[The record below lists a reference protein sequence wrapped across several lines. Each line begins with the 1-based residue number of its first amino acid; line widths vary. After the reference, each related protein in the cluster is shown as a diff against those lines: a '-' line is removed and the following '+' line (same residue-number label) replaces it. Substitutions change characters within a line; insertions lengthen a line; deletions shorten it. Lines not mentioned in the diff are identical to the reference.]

1 MTSLSENE
9 QKNDIDSN
17 QSMLEDQQIEAD
29 KNDST
34 LTTTTTTTT
43 VIEQ

>member
-17 QSMLEDQQIEAD
+17 QSTLEDQQIEAD